1 MLCCGCLCNPAQV
14 GGISSQ
20 TLQVFVSH
28 PAACVV
34 VALGAVL
41 LNAEV
46 TTARKL
52 EWFILTCLEPSE
64 KCIALAVLSTN
75 RDRTCCCTHTGPSIS
90 SVPAR
95 PLSHLLFVNV

>member
-1 MLCCGCLCNPAQV
+1 MPCLCNPAQV
-14 GGISSQ
+14 SGISSW

-34 VALGAVL
+34 VALGVIL

-52 EWFILTCLEPSE
+52 EWFILTCPEPSE
-64 KCIALAVLSTN
+64 KYIALVVLSTN
-75 RDRTCCCTHTGPSIS
+75 NQRQDVLCTHTSPSIC
-90 SVPAR
+90 SVTDYLSPEPPA
-95 PLSHLLFVNV
+95 LC